1 MLKICPCFWVGAGRM
16 GKKEFSVKWCKDVCV
31 CFSWDV
37 SGDFNLF
44 LTWFFLS
51 LNRQLFWLGSRD
63 VWAFKWIT
71 RTLMNLGVILISY
84 GVWFY
89 QQTYLNHSMRFTPEK
104 SFKLFFFS
112 NSVRGGDFLLAFPK
126 KEHLLEEL
134 FSTLTLKHQ
143 NFHIFPKGSESL

>member
-1 MLKICPCFWVGAGRM
+1 
-16 GKKEFSVKWCKDVCV
+16 
-31 CFSWDV
+31 
-37 SGDFNLF
+37 
-44 LTWFFLS
+44 
-51 LNRQLFWLGSRD
+51 
-63 VWAFKWIT
+63 
-71 RTLMNLGVILISY
+71 MNLGVILISY

-89 QQTYLNHSMRFTPEK
+89 QQTYLKHSMRFTPEK